1 MGSCLLFVTC
11 DYRGGSSL
19 RSWQL
24 THELSSIQSGVINID
39 DDLTYL
45 YGQLPDRIR
54 AAAVSVMAKKMRDVL
69 YNTSRAILNLLG
81 IGLTDLIPILND
93 LNDTDPATPAL
104 GTLIATLGDFFQMF
118 SFVFGRLYGLNKN
131 TTPTCGI
138 NDYEETWE
146 NFYDAANL
154 RDTYN
159 FMSGTNSYGV
169 GRRGALE
176 EIDPDNITK
185 RINWNPVY
193 DNDIPDY
200 GSRSD
205 SSSYS
210 SGSSSSIG
218 SGILL
223 NLNVNNLP
231 TIMELRVCEMAMN
244 LRSSLSCLYDD
255 TLTTSRILQECIN
268 NIEDVSNSRLE
279 VTQKIID
286 IELELESLEGKEY

>member
-1 MGSCLLFVTC
+1 
-11 DYRGGSSL
+11 
-19 RSWQL
+19 
-24 THELSSIQSGVINID
+24 
-39 DDLTYL
+39 
-45 YGQLPDRIR
+45 
-54 AAAVSVMAKKMRDVL
+54 
-69 YNTSRAILNLLG
+69 
-81 IGLTDLIPILND
+81 
-93 LNDTDPATPAL
+93 
-104 GTLIATLGDFFQMF
+104 
-118 SFVFGRLYGLNKN
+118 
-131 TTPTCGI
+131 
-138 NDYEETWE
+138 
-146 NFYDAANL
+146 
-154 RDTYN
+154 
-159 FMSGTNSYGV
+159 MSGTNSYGL

-176 EIDPDNITK
+176 EIDPVNITK

-193 DNDIPDY
+193 NNDIPDY

-210 SGSSSSIG
+210 SGSSSSTG

-286 IELELESLEGKEY
+286 IELELASLEGKEY

>member
-1 MGSCLLFVTC
+1 
-11 DYRGGSSL
+11 
-19 RSWQL
+19 
-24 THELSSIQSGVINID
+24 
-39 DDLTYL
+39 
-45 YGQLPDRIR
+45 
-54 AAAVSVMAKKMRDVL
+54 
-69 YNTSRAILNLLG
+69 
-81 IGLTDLIPILND
+81 
-93 LNDTDPATPAL
+93 
-104 GTLIATLGDFFQMF
+104 
-118 SFVFGRLYGLNKN
+118 
-131 TTPTCGI
+131 
-138 NDYEETWE
+138 
-146 NFYDAANL
+146 
-154 RDTYN
+154 
-159 FMSGTNSYGV
+159 MSGTNSYGV

-176 EIDPDNITK
+176 EIDPVNITK

-193 DNDIPDY
+193 NNNIPDY

-210 SGSSSSIG
+210 SGSSSSFG

-286 IELELESLEGKEY
+286 IELELASLEGKEY

>member
-1 MGSCLLFVTC
+1 
-11 DYRGGSSL
+11 
-19 RSWQL
+19 
-24 THELSSIQSGVINID
+24 
-39 DDLTYL
+39 
-45 YGQLPDRIR
+45 
-54 AAAVSVMAKKMRDVL
+54 
-69 YNTSRAILNLLG
+69 
-81 IGLTDLIPILND
+81 
-93 LNDTDPATPAL
+93 
-104 GTLIATLGDFFQMF
+104 
-118 SFVFGRLYGLNKN
+118 
-131 TTPTCGI
+131 
-138 NDYEETWE
+138 
-146 NFYDAANL
+146 
-154 RDTYN
+154 
-159 FMSGTNSYGV
+159 MSGTNSYGL

-176 EIDPDNITK
+176 EIDPVNITK

-286 IELELESLEGKEY
+286 IELELASLEGKEY

>member
-1 MGSCLLFVTC
+1 
-11 DYRGGSSL
+11 
-19 RSWQL
+19 
-24 THELSSIQSGVINID
+24 
-39 DDLTYL
+39 
-45 YGQLPDRIR
+45 
-54 AAAVSVMAKKMRDVL
+54 
-69 YNTSRAILNLLG
+69 
-81 IGLTDLIPILND
+81 
-93 LNDTDPATPAL
+93 
-104 GTLIATLGDFFQMF
+104 
-118 SFVFGRLYGLNKN
+118 
-131 TTPTCGI
+131 
-138 NDYEETWE
+138 
-146 NFYDAANL
+146 
-154 RDTYN
+154 
-159 FMSGTNSYGV
+159 MSGTNSYGL

-176 EIDPDNITK
+176 EIDPVNITK

-193 DNDIPDY
+193 NNDIPDY

-286 IELELESLEGKEY
+286 IELELASLEGKEY

>member
-1 MGSCLLFVTC
+1 
-11 DYRGGSSL
+11 
-19 RSWQL
+19 
-24 THELSSIQSGVINID
+24 
-39 DDLTYL
+39 
-45 YGQLPDRIR
+45 
-54 AAAVSVMAKKMRDVL
+54 
-69 YNTSRAILNLLG
+69 
-81 IGLTDLIPILND
+81 
-93 LNDTDPATPAL
+93 
-104 GTLIATLGDFFQMF
+104 
-118 SFVFGRLYGLNKN
+118 
-131 TTPTCGI
+131 
-138 NDYEETWE
+138 
-146 NFYDAANL
+146 
-154 RDTYN
+154 
-159 FMSGTNSYGV
+159 MSGTNSYGV

-176 EIDPDNITK
+176 EIDPVNITK

-193 DNDIPDY
+193 NNDIPDY

-205 SSSYS
+205 SNSYS
-210 SGSSSSIG
+210 SGSSSSTG

>member
-1 MGSCLLFVTC
+1 
-11 DYRGGSSL
+11 
-19 RSWQL
+19 
-24 THELSSIQSGVINID
+24 
-39 DDLTYL
+39 
-45 YGQLPDRIR
+45 
-54 AAAVSVMAKKMRDVL
+54 
-69 YNTSRAILNLLG
+69 
-81 IGLTDLIPILND
+81 
-93 LNDTDPATPAL
+93 
-104 GTLIATLGDFFQMF
+104 
-118 SFVFGRLYGLNKN
+118 
-131 TTPTCGI
+131 
-138 NDYEETWE
+138 
-146 NFYDAANL
+146 
-154 RDTYN
+154 
-159 FMSGTNSYGV
+159 MSGTNSHGL

-176 EIDPDNITK
+176 EIDPVNITK

-193 DNDIPDY
+193 KNNIPDY

-286 IELELESLEGKEY
+286 IELELASLEGKEY

>member
-1 MGSCLLFVTC
+1 
-11 DYRGGSSL
+11 
-19 RSWQL
+19 
-24 THELSSIQSGVINID
+24 
-39 DDLTYL
+39 
-45 YGQLPDRIR
+45 
-54 AAAVSVMAKKMRDVL
+54 
-69 YNTSRAILNLLG
+69 
-81 IGLTDLIPILND
+81 
-93 LNDTDPATPAL
+93 
-104 GTLIATLGDFFQMF
+104 
-118 SFVFGRLYGLNKN
+118 
-131 TTPTCGI
+131 
-138 NDYEETWE
+138 
-146 NFYDAANL
+146 
-154 RDTYN
+154 
-159 FMSGTNSYGV
+159 MSGTNSYGV

-176 EIDPDNITK
+176 EIDPVNITK

-193 DNDIPDY
+193 NKDIPDY

-286 IELELESLEGKEY
+286 IELELASLEGKEY

>member
-1 MGSCLLFVTC
+1 
-11 DYRGGSSL
+11 
-19 RSWQL
+19 
-24 THELSSIQSGVINID
+24 
-39 DDLTYL
+39 
-45 YGQLPDRIR
+45 
-54 AAAVSVMAKKMRDVL
+54 
-69 YNTSRAILNLLG
+69 
-81 IGLTDLIPILND
+81 
-93 LNDTDPATPAL
+93 
-104 GTLIATLGDFFQMF
+104 
-118 SFVFGRLYGLNKN
+118 
-131 TTPTCGI
+131 
-138 NDYEETWE
+138 
-146 NFYDAANL
+146 
-154 RDTYN
+154 
-159 FMSGTNSYGV
+159 MSGTNSYGV

-176 EIDPDNITK
+176 EIDPVNITK

-193 DNDIPDY
+193 NNDIPDY

-210 SGSSSSIG
+210 SGSSSNIE

-286 IELELESLEGKEY
+286 IELELASLEGKEY

>member
-1 MGSCLLFVTC
+1 
-11 DYRGGSSL
+11 
-19 RSWQL
+19 
-24 THELSSIQSGVINID
+24 
-39 DDLTYL
+39 
-45 YGQLPDRIR
+45 
-54 AAAVSVMAKKMRDVL
+54 
-69 YNTSRAILNLLG
+69 
-81 IGLTDLIPILND
+81 
-93 LNDTDPATPAL
+93 
-104 GTLIATLGDFFQMF
+104 
-118 SFVFGRLYGLNKN
+118 
-131 TTPTCGI
+131 
-138 NDYEETWE
+138 
-146 NFYDAANL
+146 
-154 RDTYN
+154 
-159 FMSGTNSYGV
+159 MSGTNSYGV

-176 EIDPDNITK
+176 EIDPVNITK

-193 DNDIPDY
+193 DNEIPDY

-205 SSSYS
+205 SSPYS
-210 SGSSSSIG
+210 SGSSSSTG

-286 IELELESLEGKEY
+286 IELELASLEGKEY

>member
-1 MGSCLLFVTC
+1 
-11 DYRGGSSL
+11 
-19 RSWQL
+19 
-24 THELSSIQSGVINID
+24 
-39 DDLTYL
+39 
-45 YGQLPDRIR
+45 
-54 AAAVSVMAKKMRDVL
+54 
-69 YNTSRAILNLLG
+69 
-81 IGLTDLIPILND
+81 
-93 LNDTDPATPAL
+93 
-104 GTLIATLGDFFQMF
+104 
-118 SFVFGRLYGLNKN
+118 
-131 TTPTCGI
+131 
-138 NDYEETWE
+138 
-146 NFYDAANL
+146 
-154 RDTYN
+154 
-159 FMSGTNSYGV
+159 MSGTNSYGL

-176 EIDPDNITK
+176 EINPVNITK

-193 DNDIPDY
+193 NNDIPDY

-286 IELELESLEGKEY
+286 IELELASLEGKEY

>member
-1 MGSCLLFVTC
+1 
-11 DYRGGSSL
+11 
-19 RSWQL
+19 
-24 THELSSIQSGVINID
+24 
-39 DDLTYL
+39 
-45 YGQLPDRIR
+45 
-54 AAAVSVMAKKMRDVL
+54 
-69 YNTSRAILNLLG
+69 
-81 IGLTDLIPILND
+81 
-93 LNDTDPATPAL
+93 
-104 GTLIATLGDFFQMF
+104 
-118 SFVFGRLYGLNKN
+118 
-131 TTPTCGI
+131 
-138 NDYEETWE
+138 
-146 NFYDAANL
+146 
-154 RDTYN
+154 
-159 FMSGTNSYGV
+159 
-169 GRRGALE
+169 LE
-176 EIDPDNITK
+176 EIDPVNITK

-193 DNDIPDY
+193 DNEIPDY

-205 SSSYS
+205 SSPYS
-210 SGSSSSIG
+210 SGSSSSTG

>member
-1 MGSCLLFVTC
+1 
-11 DYRGGSSL
+11 
-19 RSWQL
+19 
-24 THELSSIQSGVINID
+24 
-39 DDLTYL
+39 
-45 YGQLPDRIR
+45 
-54 AAAVSVMAKKMRDVL
+54 
-69 YNTSRAILNLLG
+69 
-81 IGLTDLIPILND
+81 
-93 LNDTDPATPAL
+93 
-104 GTLIATLGDFFQMF
+104 
-118 SFVFGRLYGLNKN
+118 
-131 TTPTCGI
+131 
-138 NDYEETWE
+138 
-146 NFYDAANL
+146 
-154 RDTYN
+154 
-159 FMSGTNSYGV
+159 MSGTNSYGV

-176 EIDPDNITK
+176 EIDPVNITK

-286 IELELESLEGKEY
+286 IELELASLEGKEY

>member
-1 MGSCLLFVTC
+1 
-11 DYRGGSSL
+11 
-19 RSWQL
+19 
-24 THELSSIQSGVINID
+24 
-39 DDLTYL
+39 
-45 YGQLPDRIR
+45 
-54 AAAVSVMAKKMRDVL
+54 
-69 YNTSRAILNLLG
+69 
-81 IGLTDLIPILND
+81 
-93 LNDTDPATPAL
+93 
-104 GTLIATLGDFFQMF
+104 
-118 SFVFGRLYGLNKN
+118 
-131 TTPTCGI
+131 
-138 NDYEETWE
+138 
-146 NFYDAANL
+146 
-154 RDTYN
+154 
-159 FMSGTNSYGV
+159 MSGTNSYGL

-176 EIDPDNITK
+176 EIDPVNITK

-193 DNDIPDY
+193 NNNIPDY

-210 SGSSSSIG
+210 SGSSSSFG

-286 IELELESLEGKEY
+286 IELELASLEGKEY

>member
-1 MGSCLLFVTC
+1 
-11 DYRGGSSL
+11 
-19 RSWQL
+19 
-24 THELSSIQSGVINID
+24 
-39 DDLTYL
+39 
-45 YGQLPDRIR
+45 
-54 AAAVSVMAKKMRDVL
+54 
-69 YNTSRAILNLLG
+69 
-81 IGLTDLIPILND
+81 
-93 LNDTDPATPAL
+93 
-104 GTLIATLGDFFQMF
+104 
-118 SFVFGRLYGLNKN
+118 
-131 TTPTCGI
+131 
-138 NDYEETWE
+138 
-146 NFYDAANL
+146 
-154 RDTYN
+154 
-159 FMSGTNSYGV
+159 MSGTNSYGL

-176 EIDPDNITK
+176 EIDPVNITK

-193 DNDIPDY
+193 NNDIPDY

-210 SGSSSSIG
+210 SGSSSNIE

-286 IELELESLEGKEY
+286 IELELASLEGKEY

>member
-1 MGSCLLFVTC
+1 
-11 DYRGGSSL
+11 
-19 RSWQL
+19 
-24 THELSSIQSGVINID
+24 
-39 DDLTYL
+39 
-45 YGQLPDRIR
+45 
-54 AAAVSVMAKKMRDVL
+54 
-69 YNTSRAILNLLG
+69 
-81 IGLTDLIPILND
+81 
-93 LNDTDPATPAL
+93 
-104 GTLIATLGDFFQMF
+104 
-118 SFVFGRLYGLNKN
+118 
-131 TTPTCGI
+131 
-138 NDYEETWE
+138 
-146 NFYDAANL
+146 
-154 RDTYN
+154 
-159 FMSGTNSYGV
+159 MSGTNSYGV

-176 EIDPDNITK
+176 EIDPVNITK

-205 SSSYS
+205 SSPYS
-210 SGSSSSIG
+210 SGSSSSTG

>member
-1 MGSCLLFVTC
+1 M
-11 DYRGGSSL
+11 
-19 RSWQL
+19 
-24 THELSSIQSGVINID
+24 
-39 DDLTYL
+39 
-45 YGQLPDRIR
+45 
-54 AAAVSVMAKKMRDVL
+54 
-69 YNTSRAILNLLG
+69 
-81 IGLTDLIPILND
+81 
-93 LNDTDPATPAL
+93 
-104 GTLIATLGDFFQMF
+104 
-118 SFVFGRLYGLNKN
+118 
-131 TTPTCGI
+131 
-138 NDYEETWE
+138 
-146 NFYDAANL
+146 
-154 RDTYN
+154 
-159 FMSGTNSYGV
+159 
-169 GRRGALE
+169 E
-176 EIDPDNITK
+176 EIDPVNITK

-193 DNDIPDY
+193 NNDIPDY

-210 SGSSSSIG
+210 SGSSSNIE

-286 IELELESLEGKEY
+286 IELELASLEGKEY

>member
-1 MGSCLLFVTC
+1 
-11 DYRGGSSL
+11 
-19 RSWQL
+19 
-24 THELSSIQSGVINID
+24 
-39 DDLTYL
+39 
-45 YGQLPDRIR
+45 
-54 AAAVSVMAKKMRDVL
+54 
-69 YNTSRAILNLLG
+69 
-81 IGLTDLIPILND
+81 
-93 LNDTDPATPAL
+93 
-104 GTLIATLGDFFQMF
+104 
-118 SFVFGRLYGLNKN
+118 
-131 TTPTCGI
+131 
-138 NDYEETWE
+138 
-146 NFYDAANL
+146 
-154 RDTYN
+154 
-159 FMSGTNSYGV
+159 MSGTNSYGL

-176 EIDPDNITK
+176 EIDPVNITK

-210 SGSSSSIG
+210 SGSSSSTG

-286 IELELESLEGKEY
+286 IELELASLEGKEY

>member
-1 MGSCLLFVTC
+1 
-11 DYRGGSSL
+11 
-19 RSWQL
+19 
-24 THELSSIQSGVINID
+24 
-39 DDLTYL
+39 
-45 YGQLPDRIR
+45 
-54 AAAVSVMAKKMRDVL
+54 
-69 YNTSRAILNLLG
+69 
-81 IGLTDLIPILND
+81 
-93 LNDTDPATPAL
+93 
-104 GTLIATLGDFFQMF
+104 
-118 SFVFGRLYGLNKN
+118 
-131 TTPTCGI
+131 
-138 NDYEETWE
+138 
-146 NFYDAANL
+146 
-154 RDTYN
+154 
-159 FMSGTNSYGV
+159 MSGTNSYGV

-176 EIDPDNITK
+176 EIDPVNITK

-193 DNDIPDY
+193 NNDIPDY

-210 SGSSSSIG
+210 SGSSSSFG

-286 IELELESLEGKEY
+286 IELELASLEGKEY